1 LFMAPVRS
9 EWAVKLSVLLPVSNY
24 RGRLCLPSQ
33 LAKAF
38 WQPSIHVN
46 LTTPCPDPGLAC
58 TSSGNRGSE
67 APHPSPSSLRPGPSA
82 ASESLQIPNF
92 AFSAASEP
100 PGLSWPPFQP
110 LSLSFRSPA
119 SCTAYLHPLSS
130 FLTFRFPSNPP
141 LRGLLR
147 SVELHQL

>member
-1 LFMAPVRS
+1 MSPF
-9 EWAVKLSVLLPVSNY
+9 AVGKGLLATINSCEPHNSLSGPRAGLHLL
-24 RGRLCLPSQ
+24 GEQRL
-33 LAKAF
+33 
-38 WQPSIHVN
+38 
-46 LTTPCPDPGLAC
+46 
-58 TSSGNRGSE
+58 SSGLQMRASEVSDMVKGAE

-82 ASESLQIPNF
+82 ANESLRIPNF

-147 SVELHQL
+147 SIELHQL